1 MPLNPQPPLTCK
13 PLFRTLGVWMLSGAL
28 ASILPAPLAAD
39 DIKNAAEI
47 VNTLSAEAPPTTP
60 AGQPVPRSRGI
71 KPQRPVS
78 APPPPRHIDLTI
90 HFATGSD
97 AIDPRSRPQVQQIA
111 EAARQLNLGPSQLQ
125 IIGHT
130 DSRGPDDE
138 NLTLSE
144 RRAQAVKRTLVADY
158 GLPADSLL
166 AEGKGETELLV
177 NPELGPADLAQNRR
191 VELRLVPSAAA
202 VH

>member
-1 MPLNPQPPLTCK
+1 MPLYPQPSLTCRL
-13 PLFRTLGVWMLSGAL
+13 LFRKLWVWILVGILS
-28 ASILPAPLAAD
+28 APLAAD
-39 DIKNAAEI
+39 EIKDAAEI
-47 VNTLSAEAPPTTP
+47 VRALSPAAPAP
-60 AGQPVPRSRGI
+60 QPVLRPRGI

-78 APPPPRHIDLTI
+78 APPAPRRIDLTI

-97 AIDPRSRPQVQQIA
+97 AIEPRSRAQVQQIA

-130 DSRGPDDE
+130 DSRGPADE

-144 RRAQAVKRTLVADY
+144 RRARAVKRALVADY

-177 NPELGPADLAQNRR
+177 NPEHGPADYAQNRR

-202 VH
+202 VQ